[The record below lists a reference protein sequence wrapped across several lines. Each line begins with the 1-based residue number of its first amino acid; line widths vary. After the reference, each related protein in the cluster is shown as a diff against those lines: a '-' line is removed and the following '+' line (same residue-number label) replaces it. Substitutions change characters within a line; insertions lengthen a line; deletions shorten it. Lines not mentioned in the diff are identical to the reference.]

1 MADESPNP
9 DPRQPVLRPG
19 RPADESPAPE
29 AGGEV
34 ARRRRKEPDATPPD
48 DTSTESLQGDLGS
61 ADDESDEADE
71 ANEGGEPQEDK
82 ADVMARQ
89 MGRRRLLRQCER
101 VLLLNFNRLSI
112 PDWPTNFEVAS
123 ARRRR
128 DLWLFFAAL
137 SAIVFLA
144 GIPGFVPAWIAG
156 SGFGAFVLIM
166 LAGVPF
172 IRRLFSQQPTHLE
185 LVLRRHQRLREGR
198 THIEHLEGHEGLA
211 WQCAMMAEFNPAL
224 RSTRF
229 SSIVG
234 LSEQRQLARHMKK
247 RDHLRLY
254 LIFLIEAEKAY
265 HRLQNAYFEGHQRA
279 IDEGWLAEQTQDP
292 ENDGGETITEA
303 ADESA
308 PEAGT
313 PPATT

>member
-1 MADESPNP
+1 MADESTDSNT

-19 RPADESPAPE
+19 RPADQPPSSEPAE
-29 AGGEV
+29 AGGAVVRRQRETPEQPTTEV
-34 ARRRRKEPDATPPD
+34 AATVDESEHDAGAEEAPD
-48 DTSTESLQGDLGS
+48 DETDAE
-61 ADDESDEADE
+61 EE
-71 ANEGGEPQEDK
+71 

-101 VLLLNFNRLSI
+101 VLLLDFDRLSI
-112 PDWPTNFEVAS
+112 PDWPTNFEVIS

-128 DLWLFFAAL
+128 DLWLAFVVL
-137 SAIVFLA
+137 SAVVFLA

-156 SGFGAFVLIM
+156 GGFGVFVLIL

-172 IRRLFSQQPTHLE
+172 VRRLFSSQPTYLE

-198 THIEHLEGHEGLA
+198 MHVEHLEGHEGLA
-211 WQCAMMAEFNPAL
+211 WQCAMMADFNPAL

-229 SSIVG
+229 SSIVR
-234 LSEQRQLARHMKK
+234 LSEQRQLARHIRR

-254 LIFLIEAEKAY
+254 LIFLMEAEKAY
-265 HRLQNAYFEGHQRA
+265 HRLQNAYFEGHQQA
-279 IDEGWLAEQTQDP
+279 IDEGWVVEEVSSSEDAD
-292 ENDGGETITEA
+292 
-303 ADESA
+303 DESTTDESDN
-308 PEAGT
+308 EAGT